1 DLHDVGVVLP
11 TSEDEEASRGRGA
24 PKDAGGRVH
33 TLALGPADPPGDIDH
48 VCAHRR
54 SSLGFHWF
62 CVHCMKKP
70 THSYSRLAR
79 DLLRLATGPPPITR
93 SEEHTS
99 ELQSRENLV
108 CRLLLEKKK

>member
-1 DLHDVGVVLP
+1 ALLLLPARSTPPPYPLSLHDALP
-11 TSEDEEASRGRGA
+11 IS
-24 PKDAGGRVH
+24 
-33 TLALGPADPPGDIDH
+33 LALGPADPPGDIDH

-79 DLLRLATGPPPITR
+79 DLLRLATGPPPITPDPPVQP
-93 SEEHTS
+93 SDFSATLPGS
-99 ELQSRENLV
+99 
-108 CRLLLEKKK
+108 